1 MAEGFSN
8 FAYLSLSLF
17 VENKMAKEM
26 NNIFLKMFGKNKPH
40 KWKKE
45 VLSNIRAD
53 GGIDFV

>member
-1 MAEGFSN
+1 
-8 FAYLSLSLF
+8 
-17 VENKMAKEM
+17 MAKEI